1 MKRFVISVLSAAFG
15 VLFITVAASE
25 AGEVKGTVKKIDAGK
40 STVTVTV
47 DGEDKTFTVNKD
59 ASFTSVSIVKGKKPG
74 KEMEKVEAIDAL
86 SGIKEGAKVT
96 LLTETVDEKEVV
108 KAVKVDGGTTM
119 AKKKKKDK

>member
-1 MKRFVISVLSAAFG
+1 MKRFVISVLSAALG

-47 DGEDKTFTVNKD
+47 DGADKTFTVNKD

-74 KEMEKVEAIDAL
+74 KEMEKVDTIDAL
-86 SGIKEGAKVT
+86 SGIKEGAQFSIP
-96 LLTETVDEKEVV
+96 
-108 KAVKVDGGTTM
+108 TM
-119 AKKKKKDK
+119 R